1 MNAVPARQP
10 AFAAFQH
17 RGYRGFVLGNAVAMM
32 ADNTEHVIS
41 YWVLHQ
47 KFHSPALGAFAV
59 ISHWLPFLLL
69 SGYAGAL
76 ADRVNPRR
84 MIQCG
89 MVLFMAAS
97 LAWGALFLHGTLHI
111 WQACFLLALH
121 GIAGVLW
128 IAPAQLLIHDIVGP
142 EHLQSA
148 VRLGASARYLG
159 MLAGPAIG
167 NLLMIALGTAH
178 GILANALVY
187 LPMLIWLHKPRY
199 LERADSAA
207 RRRQVLLASSLAGLA
222 QSLRTMSGNRQIIAM
237 TVLAGCASLL
247 IGNAYQAQMPGF
259 ADDLGFRSAGAAYTA
274 LLAADAAGA
283 FIAVLVLESRNLLPA
298 TPGGAL
304 LLAAGWCLAIGGFA
318 VSHSYLLT
326 LSLLLVAGFFELS
339 FSAMAQTIVQLKAPP
354 AQRGGIVGLFVSA
367 SLGLRTFSGVSVG
380 LGGVLVGIHY
390 SLALSAAALLLCV
403 GSIAHWIRSAPRPFA
418 GALGKSNTAGKN
430 GPGGV

>member
-1 MNAVPARQP
+1 MNAVPQRLP
-10 AFAAFQH
+10 AFAALQH
-17 RGYRGFVLGNAVAMM
+17 RGYRGFLFGNAVAMM

-76 ADRVNPRR
+76 ADRTNPRR

-89 MVLFMAAS
+89 MLLFMAVS
-97 LAWGALFLHGTLHI
+97 VAWGLLFLHGQLHT
-111 WQACFLLALH
+111 WQAWILLALH
-121 GIAGVLW
+121 GVAGVLW
-128 IAPAQLLIHDIVGP
+128 ITPSQLLIHDIVGP

-159 MLAGPAIG
+159 MLAGPAAG
-167 NLLMIALGTAH
+167 NLLMIALGPAH
-178 GILANALVY
+178 GILTNALIY
-187 LPMLIWLHKPRY
+187 LPMLVWLHRPRY
-199 LERADSAA
+199 TERADSAA
-207 RRRQVLLASSLAGLA
+207 RRRQLVLSSGLAGVV
-222 QSLRTMSGNRQIIAM
+222 QGWRSMRGNRQIIAM
-237 TVLAGCASLL
+237 TLLAGCASLL

-259 ADDLGFRSAGAAYTA
+259 ADDLGFRNAGAAYTA

-283 FIAVLVLESRNLLPA
+283 FFAVLVLESRGLLRA

-304 LLAAGWCLAIGGFA
+304 LLAAGWCFAMGGFA
-318 VSHSYLLT
+318 LSHHYVLT
-326 LSLLLVAGFFELS
+326 LALLLVAGFFELS
-339 FSAMAQTIVQLKAPP
+339 FSAMAQTIVQLQAPP

-367 SLGLRTFSGVSVG
+367 SLGLRTFSGISVG

-403 GSIAHWIRSAPRPFA
+403 GAIARWVTVAR
-418 GALGKSNTAGKN
+418 
-430 GPGGV
+430 

>member
-1 MNAVPARQP
+1 MSAVPVRPP
-10 AFAAFQH
+10 AFAALQH
-17 RGYRGFVLGNAVAMM
+17 RGFLLGNAVAMM

-76 ADRVNPRR
+76 ADRSNPRR

-89 MVLFMAAS
+89 MLLFMAVS
-97 LAWGALFLHGTLHI
+97 VAWGLLFLHGQLQT
-111 WQACFLLALH
+111 WQAWILLALH

-128 IAPAQLLIHDIVGP
+128 TAPAQLLIHEIVGP

-167 NLLMIALGTAH
+167 NLLMIAFGPAH
-178 GILANALVY
+178 GIIANALIY
-187 LPMLIWLHKPRY
+187 LPMLIWLHRPRY
-199 LERADSAA
+199 AERADSSA
-207 RRRQVLLASSLAGLA
+207 RRRQLVLASGLA
-222 QSLRTMSGNRQIIAM
+222 AVAQNWRSMSGNRQIIAM
-237 TVLAGCASLL
+237 TLLAGCASLL
-247 IGNAYQAQMPGF
+247 VGNAYQAQMPGF
-259 ADDLGFRSAGAAYTA
+259 ADDLGFRSAGAAYAA
-274 LLAADAAGA
+274 LLAADATGA
-283 FIAVLVLESRNLLPA
+283 FIAVLVLESRGLLSA
-298 TPGGAL
+298 TPGAAL

-318 VSHSYLLT
+318 LSHNYLLT

-339 FSAMAQTIVQLKAPP
+339 FSAMAQTIVQLKAPA

-403 GSIAHWIRSAPRPFA
+403 GSIARWLRSAPRP
-418 GALGKSNTAGKN
+418 
-430 GPGGV
+430 

>member
-1 MNAVPARQP
+1 MSAVPQRPP
-10 AFAAFQH
+10 AFAALQQ
-17 RGYRGFVLGNAVAMM
+17 RGYRGFLLGNAVAMM

-69 SGYAGAL
+69 SGYAGVL
-76 ADRVNPRR
+76 ADRSNPRR
-84 MIQCG
+84 MIQYG
-89 MVLFMAAS
+89 MLLFMAVS
-97 LAWGALFLHGTLHI
+97 VAWGLLFLHGTLYT
-111 WQACFLLALH
+111 WQAWILLALH

-128 IAPAQLLIHDIVGP
+128 TAPSQLLIHDIVGP
-142 EHLQSA
+142 DHLQSA

-167 NLLMIALGTAH
+167 NLLMIAFGPAH
-178 GILANALVY
+178 GIIANALIY

-199 LERADSAA
+199 AERADSAE
-207 RRRQVLLASSLAGLA
+207 RRHQLLMASSLAGVA
-222 QSLRTMSGNRQIIAM
+222 QSWRSMSGNRQIIAM
-237 TVLAGCASLL
+237 TALAGCASFLV
-247 IGNAYQAQMPGF
+247 GNAYQAQMPGF

-283 FIAVLVLESRNLLPA
+283 FIAVLVLESRGLLPA

-304 LLAAGWCLAIGGFA
+304 LLAACWCLAIGGFA
-318 VSHSYLLT
+318 LSHNYLLT
-326 LSLLLVAGFFELS
+326 LSLLLAAGFFELS

-367 SLGLRTFSGVSVG
+367 SLGLRTFSGISVG

-390 SLALSAAALLLCV
+390 SLALSASALLLCV
-403 GSIAHWIRSAPRPFA
+403 GLIGLWSAPPTKEFS
-418 GALGKSNTAGKN
+418 KHQ
-430 GPGGV
+430 

>member
-1 MNAVPARQP
+1 MSAPSLRQP
-10 AFAAFQH
+10 AFAALQH

-76 ADRVNPRR
+76 ADRSNPRR

-89 MVLFMAAS
+89 MLLFMAVS
-97 LAWGALFLHGTLHI
+97 VAWGLLFLHGQLYTWEAWI
-111 WQACFLLALH
+111 LLALH

-128 IAPAQLLIHDIVGP
+128 TAPAQLLIHDIVGP

-167 NLLMIALGTAH
+167 NLLMIAFGPAH
-178 GILANALVY
+178 GIIANALIY

-199 LERADSAA
+199 AERADSGA
-207 RRRQVLLASSLAGLA
+207 RRRQLLLASGLSGVA
-222 QSLRTMSGNRQIIAM
+222 QSWRSMGGNRQIIAM
-237 TVLAGCASLL
+237 TLLAGCASVFV
-247 IGNAYQAQMPGF
+247 GNAYQAQMPGF
-259 ADDLGFRSAGAAYTA
+259 ADDLGFRSAGAAYAA
-274 LLAADAAGA
+274 LLAADAAGG
-283 FIAVLVLESRNLLPA
+283 FIAVLVLESRGLLPA

-304 LLAAGWCLAIGGFA
+304 LLAACWCLAIAGFA
-318 VSHSYLLT
+318 LSHAYLLT
-326 LSLLLVAGFFELS
+326 LSLLLAAGFFELS
-339 FSAMAQTIVQLKAPP
+339 FSAMAQTIVQLKAPA
-354 AQRGGIVGLFVSA
+354 AQRGGIVGLFISA
-367 SLGLRTFSGVSVG
+367 SLGLRTFSGVTVG
-380 LGGVLVGIHY
+380 LGGTLLGIHY
-390 SLALSAAALLLCV
+390 SLALSAAALLVCV
-403 GSIAHWIRSAPRPFA
+403 GSIARWA
-418 GALGKSNTAGKN
+418 GRKRQSLFTL
-430 GPGGV
+430 